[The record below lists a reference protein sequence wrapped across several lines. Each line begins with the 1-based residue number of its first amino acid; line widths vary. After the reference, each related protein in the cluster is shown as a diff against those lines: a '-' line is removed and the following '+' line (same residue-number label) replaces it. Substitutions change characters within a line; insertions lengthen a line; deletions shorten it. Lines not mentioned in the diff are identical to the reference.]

1 MALTGEGVVLTEGG
15 LTPETLSGDSAPA
28 MPLLRV
34 CLLPRPPSAASAG
47 ARGSQSHP
55 TRRDAGGSGR
65 GLSWARVPAISGQ
78 TLSPPG
84 ATDASGLPGRPG
96 TQEQGGG
103 GPAWRCLWRGRGG
116 ACAPMEE
123 RASCGGARDAASGLS
138 ALRSL
143 APELWQDL
151 TAAPGPP
158 GVTRVLARSTRGAHW
173 AGHAGRAL
181 CLDEC

>member
-1 MALTGEGVVLTEGG
+1 
-15 LTPETLSGDSAPA
+15 

-47 ARGSQSHP
+47 ARGSQFHP

-123 RASCGGARDAASGLS
+123 RASCGGAPGR
-138 ALRSL
+138 RVWTV
-143 APELWQDL
+143 APEKPRSRALAGSDSSTW
-151 TAAPGPP
+151 APGGHTCARPKH
-158 GVTRVLARSTRGAHW
+158 TRSSLGGTRGQSFVS
-173 AGHAGRAL
+173 GRML
-181 CLDEC
+181 IRDEDA